1 MLEKLMDEF
10 NIAEL
15 MAKVEERTP
24 YAVVAFQECERM
36 NILTS
41 EIKRSLK
48 ELDLGLK
55 DKDDRD
61 WDFLRTSKP
70 SSGPQKMPVKR
81 GTERSS
87 ETTAEQSSR
96 KELPP
101 RQTPLRTVAPVQRRK
116 TSMFEDAE
124 GDDLLDVLRRGKGP
138 KKEEELWPARSTLD
152 DLFGRG
158 SAAKVL
164 EKPEPK
170 TDISLP
176 REKLLRAKEI
186 KARKKIL
193 GENRQNAE
201 MERAARLRT
210 ALIPLDEVRAEWE
223 KSSGPFHKQ
232 RVAEHCAVF
241 RDLFRGATFTPWVTL
256 RVEYSQEDEH
266 VVPVYYGN
274 MVTPSEAS
282 SPPAVSYE
290 ADKGSLWTLLLTN
303 PDRVTNIPGND
314 MQSGKEICHYLPPF
328 PAMGTGYHRFI
339 FLLFKQDRRIDS
351 SEDVRPTLCHRLKL
365 RTLSS
370 FDLYR
375 KHEDGMT
382 PAGLAFQQCQWDS
395 CVSWVSHQLLNMR
408 EPVFEFARPPVYHP
422 PQVKF
427 PRHQP
432 LRYLD
437 RYRDSKEPTYGIY

>member
-1 MLEKLMDEF
+1 MAVLLSAALCGVRSGRAFGTAAALCKRAAPLGPMPNEDIDVSNLEALEKYRSFSRYLRL
-10 NIAEL
+10 AE
-15 MAKVEERTP
+15 
-24 YAVVAFQECERM
+24 
-36 NILTS
+36 
-41 EIKRSLK
+41 K
-48 ELDLGLK
+48 E
-55 DKDDRD
+55 
-61 WDFLRTSKP
+61 
-70 SSGPQKMPVKR
+70 
-81 GTERSS
+81 
-87 ETTAEQSSR
+87 SR
-96 KELPP
+96 KPHWWQTA
-101 RQTPLRTVAPVQRRK
+101 RQHSSP
-116 TSMFEDAE
+116 
-124 GDDLLDVLRRGKGP
+124 
-138 KKEEELWPARSTLD
+138 
-152 DLFGRG
+152 
-158 SAAKVL
+158 
-164 EKPEPK
+164 KPEPK

-193 GENRQNAE
+193 RENRQNAE

-232 RVAEHCAVF
+232 RVAEHCGVF

-303 PDRVTNIPGND
+303 PDGHLRDTHSEYLHWLVTNIPGND
-314 MQSGKEICHYLPPF
+314 IQSGKEICHYLPPF

-339 FLLFKQDRRIDS
+339 FLLFKQDRRVDF
-351 SEDVRPTLCHRLKL
+351 SEDVRPTPCHSLKM
-365 RTLSS
+365 RTFST
-370 FDLYR
+370 FDFYR
-375 KHEDGMT
+375 KHEDAMT
-382 PAGLAFQQCQWDS
+382 PAGLAFFQCQWDS

-408 EPVFEFARPPVYHP
+408 EPVFEFVRPPVYHP

>member
-1 MLEKLMDEF
+1 MVTGPSGAGGAQHGGAP
-10 NIAEL
+10 AERG
-15 MAKVEERTP
+15 AVRRPER
-24 YAVVAFQECERM
+24 AAF
-36 NILTS
+36 
-41 EIKRSLK
+41 
-48 ELDLGLK
+48 
-55 DKDDRD
+55 
-61 WDFLRTSKP
+61 
-70 SSGPQKMPVKR
+70 
-81 GTERSS
+81 GT
-87 ETTAEQSSR
+87 A
-96 KELPP
+96 
-101 RQTPLRTVAPVQRRK
+101 
-116 TSMFEDAE
+116 
-124 GDDLLDVLRRGKGP
+124 
-138 KKEEELWPARSTLD
+138 
-152 DLFGRG
+152 
-158 SAAKVL
+158 
-164 EKPEPK
+164 EPK

-176 REKLLRAKEI
+176 REKLLRAKEF

-193 GENRQNAE
+193 REIRQNAE

-339 FLLFKQDRRIDS
+339 FLLFKQDHRIDS
-351 SEDVRPTLCHRLKL
+351 SEDVRPTPCHRLKL

-375 KHEDGMT
+375 KHEDAMT

-395 CVSWVSHQLLNMR
+395 CVSWVSHQLLS
-408 EPVFEFARPPVYHP
+408 EKWPVRGAGGAVT
-422 PQVKF
+422 
-427 PRHQP
+427 QP
-432 LRYLD
+432 WGEAQGR
-437 RYRDSKEPTYGIY
+437 